1 MKEKICHI
9 VCAGGGAKQQIKI
22 KQGDL
27 LLVADGGYDKIKNS
41 NLKIDYLIGDFDS
54 ITNLPANQK
63 VIKLPV
69 EKDVTDTYYCI
80 NQGIKLG
87 YKVFY
92 LYFATGGKR
101 IDHTIANLQI
111 LNYLAN
117 NDAKGYIFSGN
128 QVVTAIKNTC
138 LNFSE
143 KASGFISIFAS
154 TNCAN
159 DVEINGLKYDF
170 SGDLTNDFS
179 LGVSNEFCNK
189 NSSVSVKNGILTIVF
204 NKKCLKHINLT

>member
-22 KQGDL
+22 KNGDL

-54 ITNLPANQK
+54 ITNLPTNQK

-80 NQGIKLG
+80 NQGMKLG

-117 NDAKGYIFSGN
+117 NDAQGYIFSGN

-138 LNFSE
+138 LKFSE
-143 KASGFISIFAS
+143 KASGFISVFAS
-154 TNCAN
+154 TTTCKS
-159 DVEINGLKYDF
+159 VKISGLKYQF
-170 SGDLTNDFS
+170 NGEITNDFA
-179 LGVSNEFCNK
+179 LGVSNEFCGK
-189 NSSVSVKNGILTIVF
+189 NSSIEASDGMLTVVF
-204 NKKCLKHINLT
+204 DKKCLKYINLL